1 MRRAYG
7 TRFGLYLV
15 SLGDRDWWASS
26 DGSGSRPRQRLC
38 LRDSTPPLRQ
48 ATWQLLLDGA
58 QMRLRWMLRV
68 VLLGM
73 AATGSANDALT
84 GCDTGLFQLRAG
96 FEGAGLARCAVIEQ
110 DAVQL
115 EVLPEDGGR
124 INPSPWY
131 GFHVRALTAHA
142 GNLQVHLRYGEH
154 KHRYHPKVSV
164 DGRAWQRLAD
174 ADVELR
180 DGGAALRLRPSQQ
193 GVYVSAQENLN
204 GEYYRAWR
212 ASIAKRTGAQWREVG
227 RSVGGRPIW
236 ALHTNA
242 GAANYILLLG
252 RQHPPE
258 VSGAMAFMRFAE
270 AAAGNRTRGLSK
282 RENASGRR
290 KGSSG
295 CGAVPFL
302 PHARLRNGAAVE
314 PRRCSRRALAAQP
327 EANRPQPRLGAV
339 RAAGD
344 SCRARRGGRP

>member
-1 MRRAYG
+1 
-7 TRFGLYLV
+7 
-15 SLGDRDWWASS
+15 
-26 DGSGSRPRQRLC
+26 
-38 LRDSTPPLRQ
+38 
-48 ATWQLLLDGA
+48 
-58 QMRLRWMLRV
+58 MRLRWMLRV

-84 GCDTGLFQLRAG
+84 GCDTGLFQLQAG

-110 DAVQL
+110 DVVQL

-142 GNLQVHLRYGEH
+142 GNLQVHLRYREH

-180 DGGAALRLRPSQQ
+180 DGGAVLRLRPSQQ

-212 ASIAKRTGAQWREVG
+212 ASIAKRAGSAMAR
-227 RSVGGRPIW
+227 GRPLGRRQ
-236 ALHTNA
+236 ADL
-242 GAANYILLLG
+242 GAAYECRRGQLHLAARAPAPAGGEWCHGFHAL
-252 RQHPPE
+252 R
-258 VSGAMAFMRFAE
+258 R

-282 RENASGRR
+282 RENALGRR

-302 PHARLRNGAAVE
+302 PHSRLCSGAAVE
-314 PRRCSRRALAAQP
+314 PRRCSGRALAAQP
-327 EANRPQPRLGAV
+327 EANRPQPRLG
-339 RAAGD
+339 GG
-344 SCRARRGGRP
+344 SSSRRLMPCSPWWTTLSGSASACA